1 MNFSS
6 QDAAQTL
13 LSLGSGRGSVLGLG
27 LVTSL
32 NADLGLALG
41 TSETADLVSVQ
52 DSTLDWVSDSNPTVF
67 INANDVLPCF
77 ISIIR
82 SSSFVSRPKQ
92 FVYKQRPTYWQRFIG
107 TYGKALLRTKFSYI

>member
-6 QDAAQTL
+6 QDAAETL

-41 TSETADLVSVQ
+41 TSETGVSVR
-52 DSTLDWVSDSNPTVF
+52 DSALDWVSDTDPTVF
-67 INANDVLPCF
+67 INTNQSDDLPF
-77 ISIIR
+77 NNTR
-82 SSSFVSRPKQ
+82 DDYDR
-92 FVYKQRPTYWQRFIG
+92 
-107 TYGKALLRTKFSYI
+107 

>member
-32 NADLGLALG
+32 DGDLGLALG
-41 TSETADLVSVQ
+41 TSETEVSVR
-52 DSTLDWVSDSNPTVF
+52 DSNLDWVSDTDPTVF
-67 INANDVLPCF
+67 INTNQSDDLPF
-77 ISIIR
+77 NNTR
-82 SSSFVSRPKQ
+82 DDYDR
-92 FVYKQRPTYWQRFIG
+92 
-107 TYGKALLRTKFSYI
+107 